1 MSLQYILDS
10 SGKKTGVFIPIK
22 EWERLKKLFKGL
34 DKEGVV
40 EPSKEDILEGLKDAL
55 QQVKLN
61 REGKIKLQSA
71 RSLLAEL

>member
-1 MSLQYILDS
+1 M
-10 SGKKTGVFIPIK
+10 
-22 EWERLKKLFKGL
+22 FKGL